1 MEKNVKLIIEYDGT
15 DYYGFQIQPEGRTV
29 QGEIERSLSVIFQ
42 KPVKIYGAGR
52 TDAGVHAAGQVINF
66 KHATERTVEQI
77 QRALNGLLPPDIAVK
92 SVEEMDENF
101 HARYSAKRRRY
112 KYQILNR
119 PYRGVFLRNFAFF
132 YPYYLNV
139 ELMDEICKIF
149 TGTHDFT
156 SFKAS
161 SKEVKSNI
169 RTIFLFRCYRSEDLV
184 IFEIEADGF
193 LHMMVRILT
202 GTIIQA
208 GRGRFSPEKIRH
220 ILEAKDRR
228 QAGPTLPPQGLSL
241 VEVKYE

>member
-15 DYYGFQIQPEGRTV
+15 DYYGFQIQPECRTV

-66 KHATERTVEQI
+66 KHGTERTVEQI

-92 SVEEMDENF
+92 SVEEMDEHF

-119 PYRGVFLRNFAFF
+119 PYRGVFLRNVAFF

-139 ELMDEICKIF
+139 ELMDETCKIF

-202 GTIIQA
+202 GTIIQS

-228 QAGPTLPPQGLSL
+228 QAGPTLPPHGLSL